1 MVREDE
7 AARFTYP
14 PRDRFKGVSN
24 QLVPWDAL
32 IQISLTLA
40 LGAGGAVIIYIKAYS
55 RKKGELQAEIEDS
68 PRIKGIESNIRQMSA
83 MQSSFGE
90 KKLDSYERLAR
101 IFSILRPDFDIMSEW
116 DKRLEKD
123 DLAKVALEI
132 PTDIRQKE
140 LSNLRETLK
149 DLSIREGWLWHWK
162 VNSIV
167 YVIEFLLGEICGALK
182 YYDQEKKDW
191 EVKRSHFQVAVEY
204 SSLVLDLSS
213 KFNQEVR
220 NELAL
225 GEYLTGLVADDDEYG
240 AYAKWLGD
248 KKRAKSQAIHD
259 KNPELN
265 ERIRSSIKEQQVE
278 ANKKFLENLRQQ
290 IADNSNTENP

>member
-1 MVREDE
+1 M
-7 AARFTYP
+7 
-14 PRDRFKGVSN
+14 
-24 QLVPWDAL
+24 VPWEAL
-32 IQISLTLA
+32 IQFSLMLA

-83 MQSSFGE
+83 MQSNFGE
-90 KKLDSYERLAR
+90 KKLDSYEKLSRILSELRLN
-101 IFSILRPDFDIMSEW
+101 FDIMSEW

-140 LSNLRETLK
+140 LVSLGETLK

-167 YVIEFLLGEICGALK
+167 YVIEFLLGEISGALK
-182 YYDQEKKDW
+182 YYHQEKKDW
-191 EVKRSHFQVAVEY
+191 EVKRNHFQVAVEY
-204 SSLVLDLSS
+204 FSLVLDLSS
-213 KFNQEVR
+213 KFNEEVR
-220 NELAL
+220 SELAL
-225 GEYLTGLVADDDEYG
+225 GEYLTGLVADDDEYA

-259 KNPELN
+259 KNPELS
-265 ERIRSSIKEQQVE
+265 ERIRSSIKEQKVE
-278 ANKKFLENLRQQ
+278 ANKKFLENLKQQ